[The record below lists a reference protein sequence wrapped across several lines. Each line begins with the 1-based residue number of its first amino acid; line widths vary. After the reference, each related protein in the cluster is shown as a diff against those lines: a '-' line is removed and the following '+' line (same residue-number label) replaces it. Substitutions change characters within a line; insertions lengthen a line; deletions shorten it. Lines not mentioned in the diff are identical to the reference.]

1 MMHIQKMPRKLLIRV
16 SKVLFRWLM
25 LDRENNSKRASH
37 FLINENR
44 KSSDHVINCDVR
56 RAFVFDESSWKINY
70 VSKYDHHCTK
80 KTKNYWNLLAGQ
92 FLGPIVNGPKNPP
105 NLQNE

>member
-1 MMHIQKMPRKLLIRV
+1 MTYELCLI
-16 SKVLFRWLM
+16 KV
-25 LDRENNSKRASH
+25 ENNLKWASH

-80 KTKNYWNLLAGQ
+80 KQLKTIEI
-92 FLGPIVNGPKNPP
+92 FLQANF
-105 NLQNE
+105 